1 MDENV
6 EILFCQLLRHKA
18 DGTPVYYMEL
28 AGPAADGTPAAVKPT
43 TYDGGEIS
51 CMSLYFEDTGKV
63 YNFTAAGAWAEYADF
78 GA

>member
-6 EILFCQLLRHKA
+6 EILFCQLLRRKA

-43 TYDGGEIS
+43 TYDGGEIG

-63 YNFTAAGAWAEYADF
+63 YNMTAAGSWAELYDF
-78 GA
+78 TA

>member
-6 EILFCQLLRHKA
+6 EILFCQLLRNKA

-43 TYDGGEIS
+43 TYDGGEIA

>member
-43 TYDGGEIS
+43 TYDGGEIA

-63 YNFTAAGAWAEYADF
+63 YNFAAAGAWAEYADF

>member
-28 AGPAADGTPAAVKPT
+28 AGPAADGDPAAVKPT
-43 TYDGGEIS
+43 AYNGGEIS

-63 YNFTAAGAWAEYADF
+63 YKFTAAGAWDVLYDF
-78 GA
+78 SA

>member
-6 EILFCQLLRHKA
+6 EILFCQLLRYKA
-18 DGTPVYYMEL
+18 DGTNVYYMEL
-28 AGPAADGTPAAVKPT
+28 AGPAEAVKPT
-43 TYDGGEIS
+43 AYNGGEIA

-63 YNFTAAGAWAEYADF
+63 YNFTAAGAWTEYANF

>member
-1 MDENV
+1 MDDNI

-43 TYDGGEIS
+43 TYDGGEIG

-63 YNFTAAGAWAEYADF
+63 YNMTAAGSWAELYDF
-78 GA
+78 TA